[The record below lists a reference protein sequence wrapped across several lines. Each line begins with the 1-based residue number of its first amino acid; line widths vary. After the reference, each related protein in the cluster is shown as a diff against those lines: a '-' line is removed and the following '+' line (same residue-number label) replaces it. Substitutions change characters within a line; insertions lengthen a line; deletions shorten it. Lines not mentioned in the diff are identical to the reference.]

1 LDQRFV
7 GDGFDGDADAE
18 QGAEGGL
25 SGAAAVEAE
34 DKLDTA
40 GGDGLAGADG
50 RLKLA
55 AAPKEPRTISLSVR

>member
-1 LDQRFV
+1 M
-7 GDGFDGDADAE
+7 
-18 QGAEGGL
+18 QGAEGGV